1 MGVLGYLLQCN
12 TLLHAKSVS
21 IREKTFFA
29 AKHHFFAK
37 KLGGFGILCTFAAM
51 KQKDYMPDNVFR
63 HEFSADLGRI
73 ETPLRVM
80 NMSPQRE
87 VVVNAV
93 WDTGASYSS
102 VAPWVIEKLDLPA
115 DGTGTS
121 IGVGGPVQGST
132 SICFA
137 FPGNSR
143 YAALVEASW
152 LPDVKGVPDFI
163 IGLDIILMGEM
174 TLRSHGDKA
183 ELTFAFDTSR
193 FIDFEADDPETTMR
207 KMAAFHEQLRRTWAR
222 FSGK

>member
-1 MGVLGYLLQCN
+1 
-12 TLLHAKSVS
+12 
-21 IREKTFFA
+21 
-29 AKHHFFAK
+29 
-37 KLGGFGILCTFAAM
+37 M

-63 HEFSADLGRI
+63 HEFPVDLGRI

-102 VAPWVIEKLDLPA
+102 VAPWVIEKLELPA
-115 DGTGTS
+115 DGKGIS

>member
-1 MGVLGYLLQCN
+1 MYLC
-12 TLLHAKSVS
+12 
-21 IREKTFFA
+21 
-29 AKHHFFAK
+29 
-37 KLGGFGILCTFAAM
+37 AM

-63 HEFSADLGRI
+63 HEFPVDLGRI

-102 VAPWVIEKLDLPA
+102 VAPWVTKKLELPA
-115 DGTGTS
+115 DGKAVN
-121 IGVGGPVQGST
+121 IGIGGAQSGST

-137 FPGNSR
+137 FPGNKR

-163 IGLDIILMGEM
+163 VGLDIILMGEL
-174 TLRSHGDKA
+174 TLRSKGDRA
-183 ELTFAFDTSR
+183 ELLFTFDTSK
-193 FIDFEADDPETTMR
+193 FIDFDGDDSATTMQ
-207 KMAAFHEQLRRTWAR
+207 KMTAFHEKLRRNWAK
-222 FSGK
+222 FNK

>member
-1 MGVLGYLLQCN
+1 
-12 TLLHAKSVS
+12 
-21 IREKTFFA
+21 
-29 AKHHFFAK
+29 
-37 KLGGFGILCTFAAM
+37 M

-63 HEFSADLGRI
+63 HEFPVDLGRI

-80 NMSPQRE
+80 KMSPQRE

-183 ELTFAFDTSR
+183 VLTFAFDTSR
-193 FIDFEADDPETTMR
+193 FIDFEADDSVAVMR
-207 KMAAFHEQLRRTWAR
+207 KMTAFQEQLRRTWVR